1 MARRQ
6 RRVAHIWEGAMK
18 TFIRNQGAERYRKLI
33 AIAEGDPSRDE
44 ARYQALL
51 RLLADEVA
59 TALNRKIAR
68 LIVAAQSSGRER
80 FEGNAR

>member
-59 TALNRKIAR
+59 KDAQPSIGR
-68 LIVAAQSSGRER
+68 LPDT
-80 FEGNAR
+80 